1 MKAYKVV
8 GDNGNWED
16 YIEEYYLNKKDA
28 ENARKRIYSNPDN
41 KGNWMHYSTYIEV
54 IEIH

>member
-28 ENARKRIYSNPDN
+28 ENARKRIYDNPDN
-41 KGNWMHYSTYIEV
+41 KGNWMHYSTHIEV